1 MLTRHLYLTNS
12 PTCKASKTKGAWVQ
26 GDYSGLDKRQ
36 CTVQLT
42 LFADMQFLTSLEEQ
56 RIKFQDDLTRRC

>member
-1 MLTRHLYLTNS
+1 MVLLVKR
-12 PTCKASKTKGAWVQ
+12 KTKGVWVQ

-42 LFADMQFLTSLEEQ
+42 LFADMQLLTNLEE
-56 RIKFQDDLTRRC
+56 